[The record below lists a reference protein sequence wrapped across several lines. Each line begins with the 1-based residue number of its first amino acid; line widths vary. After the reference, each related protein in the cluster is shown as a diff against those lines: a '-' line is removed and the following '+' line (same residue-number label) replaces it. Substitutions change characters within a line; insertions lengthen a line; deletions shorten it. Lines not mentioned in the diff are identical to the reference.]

1 MKRFMMVLALGM
13 VAAAPAPSQ
22 TTAAIVKGYVIDSAC
37 AFLKNLDKP
46 ISKDCAVTCAKAGS
60 PLVILAED
68 GTIYLPISDQMPAT
82 GQNDRLLKLAGVK
95 IVARGNVFE
104 RGGSHAIVIEEIHAE
119 PPAK

>member
-104 RGGSHAIVIEEIHAE
+104 RGGSHAIVIEEIHAA